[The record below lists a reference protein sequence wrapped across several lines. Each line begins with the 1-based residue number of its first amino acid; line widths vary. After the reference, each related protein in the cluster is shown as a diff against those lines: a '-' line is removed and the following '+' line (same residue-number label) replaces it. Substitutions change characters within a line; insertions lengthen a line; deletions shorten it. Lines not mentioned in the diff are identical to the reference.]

1 MHEVSICE
9 GIILLLEEQAVVQ
22 HFQQVQTLWLE
33 IGELA
38 GVELE
43 ALRFSFEVVSRGT
56 LAEGARLEILQP
68 QGRAWCQDCTQRVSV
83 KTRYDACS
91 ECGGYQLQVCAGDE
105 LRIKELE
112 VA

>member
-22 HFQQVQTLWLE
+22 HFQQVETLWLE

-38 GVELE
+38 GVEVE

-56 LAEGARLEILQP
+56 SPREPGWKYCSHRGGAGVRIVL
-68 QGRAWCQDCTQRVSV
+68 RVC
-83 KTRYDACS
+83 R
-91 ECGGYQLQVCAGDE
+91 
-105 LRIKELE
+105 
-112 VA
+112 

>member
-22 HFQQVQTLWLE
+22 HFQQVETLWLE

-68 QGRAWCQDCTQRVSV
+68 QGRAQCQDCTQSVPV
-83 KTRYDACS
+83 KTRYDACP
-91 ECGGYQLQVCAGDE
+91 ECGGHQLQVCAGDE